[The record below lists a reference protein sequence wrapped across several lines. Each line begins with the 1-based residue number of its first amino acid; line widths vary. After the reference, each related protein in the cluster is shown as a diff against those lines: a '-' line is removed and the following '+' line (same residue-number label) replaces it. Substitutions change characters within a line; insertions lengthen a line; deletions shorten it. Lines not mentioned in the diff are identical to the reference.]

1 MAAFN
6 AVYAVYIAECGL
18 YLPNPKLQQRL
29 QPYEVSEL
37 YFFYPSPQEAN
48 YFANIDTWRS

>member
-6 AVYAVYIAECGL
+6 AVYAVYTAERGL